1 VQRVLVAGITG
12 SGKTT
17 YATEL
22 GRRLDLPVHSMDA
35 LFHGPG
41 WEPIP
46 TFADDVAEVVD
57 GDRWIFDSHGYSEVQ
72 ELMWARADTV
82 IWLAYPRLVAAT
94 RVTRRSFARAW
105 TRDPVF
111 NDNVEPFA
119 AGSTPSTRCS
129 GCGRT
134 TTVVAAISS
143 CTSPTRGSPRSP
155 RYGSPAR
162 CRRNGGWTLVRPG
175 VSPAD
180 AIACRRRLV
189 SIVVIP
195 CSHSHNPAPR
205 LSRRRDV

>member
-1 VQRVLVAGITG
+1 MQRVLVAGITG

-82 IWLAYPRLVAAT
+82 IWLAYPRRVAAT

-111 NDNVEPFA
+111 NDNVETF
-119 AGSTPSTRCS
+119 
-129 GCGRT
+129 
-134 TTVVAAISS
+134 
-143 CTSPTRGSPRSP
+143 RSWLDP
-155 RYGSPAR
+155 EHPVQWV
-162 CRRNGGWTLVRPG
+162 WTHY
-175 VSPAD
+175 D
-180 AIACRRRLV
+180 
-189 SIVVIP
+189 
-195 CSHSHNPAPR
+195 
-205 LSRRRDV
+205 SRRRNLELHFADPRFAEITKVRFARPVSAQRWMDLVAPGREPR